1 MEKISKAFGP
11 GFLLFAV
18 TNDHKVIVLRILSIE
33 KNTETSAEALAL
45 VMHSELVIPKNN
57 ELAQAYYAAHLEC
70 LPIPDSVF
78 FLGDIFKVNQIF
90 LSPDEASKFAFDQLN
105 ALASEKE
112 KEIHAIHDKMG
123 RVLSFVTN
131 DIDTLCEAFNS
142 TPSVEATP

>member
-1 MEKISKAFGP
+1 MGKISKAFGP

-33 KNTETSAEALAL
+33 KNTDTSAEALAL

-57 ELAQAYYAAHLEC
+57 ELAQAYYAAHLER

-90 LSPDEASKFAFDQLN
+90 LSPEEASKFAFDQLN
-105 ALASEKE
+105 ALTSEKE

-131 DIDTLCEAFNS
+131 DIDTFRDALNS
-142 TPSVEATP
+142 TLTVETTP